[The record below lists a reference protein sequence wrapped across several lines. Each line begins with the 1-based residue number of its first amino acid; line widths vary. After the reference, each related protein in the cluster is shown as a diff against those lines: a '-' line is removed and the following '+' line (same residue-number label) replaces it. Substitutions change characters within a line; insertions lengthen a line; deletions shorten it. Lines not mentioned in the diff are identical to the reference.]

1 MDLKEEEHIDIVGDD
16 SEIESK
22 DKMEEDQPMDEQTHE
37 THVPLLSLPSP
48 GVPPLVP
55 LTVQITQDSTEPS
68 GAKKRKPQKTTKLQV
83 CKLYKIQSSKDIS

>member
-22 DKMEEDQPMDEQTHE
+22 NKMEEDQPMDEQ

-83 CKLYKIQSSKDIS
+83 CTHCKM